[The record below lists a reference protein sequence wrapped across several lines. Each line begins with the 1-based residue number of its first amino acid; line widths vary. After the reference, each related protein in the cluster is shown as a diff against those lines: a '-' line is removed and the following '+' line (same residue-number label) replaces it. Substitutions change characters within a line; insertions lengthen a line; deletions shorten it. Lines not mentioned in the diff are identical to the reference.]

1 MSDAA
6 AEVIHGEVM
15 VVEPGTDIIEAVSAQ
30 PGIVLMD
37 TVKFDQFYE
46 KLAAK
51 APTDV
56 DITTGSG
63 RDKVRSFAAEVRR
76 EKAAIDKARLNLT
89 AGWRDMTKQAN
100 EAGKV
105 INERLEQLAADV
117 RKPLTEWEEA
127 EKAREAAVDRIITLF
142 RTARFV
148 AMGEA
153 ADHIRERGTTVH
165 EIVIDREQFQDR
177 TEEAEREKA
186 DTVSHLF
193 AAVKA
198 AEKAEADRA
207 ELEKL
212 KAEAEERER
221 LAAQQR
227 EADEAAARAEEE
239 ERIAEQAR
247 KDAAEAEKRRI
258 EEAAEQAKRD
268 AEQAAEREKEIAE
281 AKRAYA
287 RSIIEHI
294 KQVGIGMI
302 GGQTYPY
309 PILIHELEEKIV
321 IDEHLGDLQDEVRA
335 IRDLTLQN
343 VNDAFARHMERAKTD
358 EAEAARRAEEQAKAE
373 ELAAEALKR
382 EQRQADQA
390 HLAKVMGAAKTAIM
404 SCGVDEEAAKKVVLA
419 IKAGLV
425 PAVTIAF

>member
-56 DITTGSG
+56 DITTGAG

-105 INERLEQLAADV
+105 INERLEQLAVDV

-127 EKAREAAVDRIITLF
+127 EKAREAEVDRIIGLF
-142 RTARFV
+142 RSSRFV

-153 ADHIRERGTTVH
+153 ADSIRERGMIVH
-165 EIVIDREQFQDR
+165 EIAIDPALFRDR
-177 TEEAEREKA
+177 AEEAEKEKRE
-186 DTVSHLF
+186 TVEHLF
-193 AAVKA
+193 AALKA

-207 ELEKL
+207 ELERLQREAAEREEADRAKR
-212 KAEAEERER
+212 EAEEAEARRVEEEKRAEEERAAAEKAEQER
-221 LAAQQR
+221 LARVEQEAADRARREAEEAAQRERDEERRQHEAQLAAERERAARAEAGAQAERDRVAAEEAARQAEAKRLADEKAAR
-227 EADEAAARAEEE
+227 EADE
-239 ERIAEQAR
+239 
-247 KDAAEAEKRRI
+247 
-258 EEAAEQAKRD
+258 
-268 AEQAAEREKEIAE
+268 
-281 AKRAYA
+281 
-287 RSIIEHI
+287 
-294 KQVGIGMI
+294 
-302 GGQTYPY
+302 
-309 PILIHELEEKIV
+309 
-321 IDEHLGDLQDEVRA
+321 
-335 IRDLTLQN
+335 
-343 VNDAFARHMERAKTD
+343 RHRNAVKT
-358 EAEAARRAEEQAKAE
+358 
-373 ELAAEALKR
+373 
-382 EQRQADQA
+382 
-390 HLAKVMGAAKTAIM
+390 AAKKAIM
-404 SCGVDEEAAKKVVLA
+404 SCGADEETARKIVLA
-419 IKAGLV
+419 IQAGEV
-425 PAVTIAF
+425 PHVRLEF